1 MKERPILFSTAM
13 VQAILADKK
22 TQTRRV
28 VVPQPPWCGDV
39 CVPSK
44 LDGCWNFYS
53 SSQPRAALRNMP
65 IKCRY
70 GKPGDRL
77 WVRETFAYL
86 TDYDGQYLLG
96 EERKAFYKADGERYQ
111 PQLSRWRPS
120 IHMPRRLSRVTLII
134 LSNRIERIQGITEAD
149 ALAEGFASR
158 EDFRA
163 LWDTLNAKRGF
174 GWDKN
179 PWVWV
184 IGFRRI

>member
-1 MKERPILFSTAM
+1 VKEHPILFSTAM

-28 VVPQPPWCGDV
+28 LKPQPPLYGEDVHLIPCGM
-39 CVPSK
+39 PGRIS
-44 LDGCWNFYS
+44 LSNGT
-53 SSQPRAALRNMP
+53 RACLRNLP
-65 IKCRY
+65 VACPY
-70 GKPGDRL
+70 GTIGDRL

-120 IHMPRRLSRVTLII
+120 IHMPRRLSRITLRIV
-134 LSNRIERIQGITEAD
+134 SNRIERIQDITKLD
-149 ALAEGFASR
+149 AKLEGCASR

-163 LWDTLNAKRGF
+163 LWDALNAKRGF